1 MKRLGLILMV
11 MILAF
16 GFGCSDAQAKKNRN
30 AKFTDLPTL
39 SQEFILKYFPQLT
52 IDAIIIDDDRE
63 ADVRF
68 ADGTEIEF
76 GRDGYFKEI
85 DNERGLTIDKLQML
99 PDQMRSSLA
108 KDFAGYR
115 IESIEHS
122 NLFYKVDLEGTN
134 GKDIEIHYDLNGQ
147 YLY

>member
-11 MILAF
+11 MMLAI

-52 IDAIIIDDDRE
+52 IDAISIDGDRE

-68 ADGTEIEF
+68 ADGTELEF

-85 DNERGLTIDKLQML
+85 DNERGLSTAQLQML
-99 PDQMRSSLA
+99 PGQMLTSLT

-115 IESIEHS
+115 IESVEHGD
-122 NLFYKVDLEGTN
+122 LFYKVDLEGTN